1 MKKTFLFLIAMG
13 LLCASC
19 EKTPVNE
26 WNRFYGFTKDDIVGH
41 YDANPDE
48 SLYEEL
54 PTEGVTVYNTVTID
68 ITSLQDNM
76 VSLRIVIPHV
86 INKAFSGV
94 INGDDSTSDLILNG
108 FGEDI
113 MATVYKN
120 SKGQIR
126 MHGRVKGDRHHRDGD
141 PVINVYGFDV
151 LKADAK

>member
-1 MKKTFLFLIAMG
+1 MKKTILFLIALG

-26 WNRFYGFTKDDIVGH
+26 WNRFYGFTKDDIAGH
-41 YDANPDE
+41 YEANPDE

-54 PTEGVTVYNTVTID
+54 PTEGVTVYNTATID
-68 ITSLQDNM
+68 ITSLQDNR

-86 INKAFSGV
+86 INKVFSGV
-94 INGDDSTSDLILNG
+94 VNGDDSTSDLILNG
-108 FGEDI
+108 FGENI

-126 MHGRVKGDRHHRDGD
+126 MHGRVKGDRHQRDED
-141 PVINVYGFDV
+141 PVIEIYGFDV
-151 LKADAK
+151 LKADTK